1 MPWSTTCLHCYFNL
15 FVEKKCFSVD
25 ELSLIKLFVWNCFHR
40 SISTLEKK
48 CTFSFSKRKDHNIS
62 IYWVKTFHYL
72 RSSSAMYIET
82 GNQRNF
88 KDYISSKVISS
99 LFHDVMCSSWKK
111 RKQEWITKEG
121 GRITKRVGC
130 YVASSAVVFIKK
142 TLHKNHEL
150 NCQFVNHKA
159 SQE

>member
-1 MPWSTTCLHCYFNL
+1 MGR
-15 FVEKKCFSVD
+15 
-25 ELSLIKLFVWNCFHR
+25 IWNCFHR

-62 IYWVKTFHYL
+62 ICWVKTFHYL
-72 RSSSAMYIET
+72 KSSSAMYIET

-111 RKQEWITKEG
+111 KKEWITKEG

-142 TLHKNHEL
+142 LCIRTMSWIVNSWTIKPVRNSGLGVIHKEHICQGINMIKGRLHFNFL
-150 NCQFVNHKA
+150 I
-159 SQE
+159 